1 MRLTPKRYP
10 PTRLSFR
17 YHRADDGE
25 TMVQRTNP
33 FYEKFGKRLRKA
45 RNQAGL
51 TQEVASGLVGMDQTN
66 LSRLELGK
74 QALTLKDAYRLAELY
89 RVPYDHLV
97 MLSSPLDDR
106 P

>member
-1 MRLTPKRYP
+1 M
-10 PTRLSFR
+10 
-17 YHRADDGE
+17 A
-25 TMVQRTNP
+25 QRTDP
-33 FYEKFGKRLRKA
+33 FNEKFGKRLRKA
-45 RNQAGL
+45 RKMADL
-51 TQEVASGLVGMDQTN
+51 TQEVASGLVAMDQTN

-97 MLSSPLDDR
+97 MLNSPLDDC